1 MAHLIVDSDEELFD
15 DDLKTHLW
23 VRLRNLIDFLIV
35 FEDLKDGGHEVMQRI
50 LVKIVDG
57 A

>member
-1 MAHLIVDSDEELFD
+1 MADLIVDSDEELFD
-15 DDLKTHLW
+15 DDLKAHLR

>member
-15 DDLKTHLW
+15 DDLKAHLW

-35 FEDLKDGGHEVMQRI
+35 FEDLKDGCHEVMQRI